1 MKFKYIVTTLCILFL
16 TTACTATPN
25 IRSNYNQNIDFSHY
39 KTFGFFEKLDTDS
52 RYESLTTQ
60 NLKEATIN
68 QMTQRGFVL
77 SNNKPDLLV
86 NFRNTVEERQYIDT
100 MPLLGYGGYGYS
112 RYRNNF
118 YYGSSIG
125 YRPYVDNYKEEKLT
139 IDIVDSKSNKV
150 VWQGEA
156 VGRVTETKQ
165 SALKVTLH
173 KTVAQIFAK
182 FPFFTQQ

>member
-1 MKFKYIVTTLCILFL
+1 MKFKYLVTTLCILFI

-86 NFRNTVEERQYIDT
+86 NFRNTVEERQYIDP
-100 MPLLGYGGYGYS
+100 MPIMGYGGLSQS
-112 RYRNNF
+112 RSHF

-125 YRPYVDNYKEEKLT
+125 YRPYVDNYKVGKLT
-139 IDIVDSKSNKV
+139 IDVVDSKSNKV

-156 VGRVTETKQ
+156 VGRVNEANQ
-165 SALKVTLH
+165 SNLKVTLH
-173 KTVAQIFAK
+173 KTIAQIFAK